1 MVNIKGSLQSE
12 YQKKSLYKSILLKKK
27 TNKIKQTNQ
36 PTKKAKQSQKQKQNP
51 EAWVTSQWSLAC
63 SVALRQSVLAFWL
76 CLLTISALAHN
87 QN

>member
-1 MVNIKGSLQSE
+1 MYLAIMVNIKGSLQSE

-51 EAWVTSQWSLAC
+51 EA
-63 SVALRQSVLAFWL
+63 
-76 CLLTISALAHN
+76 
-87 QN
+87 